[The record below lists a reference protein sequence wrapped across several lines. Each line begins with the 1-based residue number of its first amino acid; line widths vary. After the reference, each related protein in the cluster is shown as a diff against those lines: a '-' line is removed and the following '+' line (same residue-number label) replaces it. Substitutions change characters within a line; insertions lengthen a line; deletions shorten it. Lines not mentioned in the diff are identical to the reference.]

1 MQLAGR
7 LTINRMNMKEAII
20 IILILLLYL
29 FVSYKL
35 HVLMC
40 RVNRFYFVM
49 LSLAYFLFTF
59 YLFDLLIYLRN
70 VLCGHKIYLDFGHA
84 DAGLV
89 DIMLVCYLLAVI
101 NMIAICVR
109 RFLHD

>member
-1 MQLAGR
+1 
-7 LTINRMNMKEAII
+7 MNMTEVII
-20 IILILLLYL
+20 IILIMVLYL

-40 RVNRFYFVM
+40 RVNRFYF
-49 LSLAYFLFTF
+49 LALAIGYFLFTF

-70 VLCGHKIYLDFGHA
+70 VLCGHRIYLDFGHA

-89 DIMLVCYLLAVI
+89 DVMLICYLLAVI
-101 NMIAICVR
+101 NMISICVR
-109 RFLHD
+109 RFLHE

>member
-1 MQLAGR
+1 
-7 LTINRMNMKEAII
+7 MKETII
-20 IILILLLYL
+20 IILIMALYL

-35 HVLMC
+35 HMVMH
-40 RVNRFYFVM
+40 RANRFYFLI
-49 LSLAYFLFTF
+49 LSIAYFLFTF

-70 VLCGHKIYLDFGHA
+70 VLCDHKIYLDFGHS

-89 DIMLVCYLLAVI
+89 EVMLVCYVLAVI
-101 NMIAICVR
+101 NMIIICVR